1 MPSRLDGLDDY
12 YEDIMLGGILDGGQ
26 KEIPFQQ
33 AIVSCTPG
41 LVAEE
46 LKYSVSCIF
55 KTDLIMKTTMFLK
68 EKYLT
73 HSFLPVGGLE
83 EPKSNLPPCSLFTKF
98 ANDCFLS
105 FSPTFHSCLPL
116 SRYFHSSI
124 NISIYG

>member
-12 YEDIMLGGILDGGQ
+12 YEEIMLGGIIDGGQ

-55 KTDLIMKTTMFLK
+55 KADLIMKTTMF
-68 EKYLT
+68 
-73 HSFLPVGGLE
+73 
-83 EPKSNLPPCSLFTKF
+83 
-98 ANDCFLS
+98 
-105 FSPTFHSCLPL
+105 
-116 SRYFHSSI
+116 
-124 NISIYG
+124 

>member
-55 KTDLIMKTTMFLK
+55 KTDLIMKTTMFFK
-68 EKYLT
+68 E
-73 HSFLPVGGLE
+73 
-83 EPKSNLPPCSLFTKF
+83 
-98 ANDCFLS
+98 
-105 FSPTFHSCLPL
+105 
-116 SRYFHSSI
+116 
-124 NISIYG
+124 NISES

>member
-68 EKYLT
+68 EK
-73 HSFLPVGGLE
+73 
-83 EPKSNLPPCSLFTKF
+83 
-98 ANDCFLS
+98 
-105 FSPTFHSCLPL
+105 
-116 SRYFHSSI
+116 
-124 NISIYG
+124 ISDS